1 MILYQSIG
9 LYYYHLL
16 LVVDVWVGEQGG
28 CSGQERAGL
37 AYPTPYAASRV
48 CWPELSFC

>member
-16 LVVDVWVGEQGG
+16 FMVDVWVGEQSEF
-28 CSGQERAGL
+28 SGQKRAVRHHSMKLLPGR
-37 AYPTPYAASRV
+37 TVIINIES
-48 CWPELSFC
+48 